1 MSPATRSTT
10 EPAGTRA
17 GPPGDARTDAEL
29 IAASVAAGEVFA
41 AVFDRHARTVHRY
54 LARRAGTAA
63 AEDLLAQ
70 TFLVAFETRSRYDT
84 SRPDAL
90 PWLYGIATNVLRRA
104 RRDEV
109 RQFRALARTGVDADT
124 PAPDDRVAAQVDA
137 RATTQALAGVLAG
150 LGSGDRDVLLLVAW
164 AGLTQDEVAA
174 ALDLPLGTVKS
185 RLHRAR
191 ALLRAALPTEELS
204 HG

>member
-1 MSPATRSTT
+1 MSSAT
-10 EPAGTRA
+10 E
-17 GPPGDARTDAEL
+17 ARTDGEL
-29 IAASVAAGEVFA
+29 IAASVPAGEQFA

-63 AEDLLAQ
+63 ADDLLAQ
-70 TFLVAFETRSRYDT
+70 TFLVAFETRARYDA

-104 RRDEV
+104 RRDEI
-109 RQFRALARTGVDADT
+109 RLYRALARSGVGPDAPS
-124 PAPDDRVAAQVDA
+124 PADGVADRVDA
-137 RATTQALAGVLAG
+137 RAATAALAGVLAG
-150 LGSGDRDVLLLVAW
+150 LAAGDRDVLLLVAW
-164 AGLTQDEVAA
+164 GGLSQDEVAL
-174 ALDLPLGTVKS
+174 ALELPLGTVKS

-191 ALLRAALPTEELS
+191 TQLRAALSTEERS

>member
-1 MSPATRSTT
+1 VTPGREAT
-10 EPAGTRA
+10 G
-17 GPPGDARTDAEL
+17 TDAEF
-29 IAASVAAGEVFA
+29 IAASVPAGEAFA
-41 AVFDRHARTVHRY
+41 ALFDRHARTLHRY
-54 LARRAGTAA
+54 LARRAGVAA

-70 TFLVAFETRSRYDT
+70 TFLVAFETRDRYDQA
-84 SRPDAL
+84 RADAR

-109 RQFRALARTGVDADT
+109 RLYRALARTGVDPDVAC
-124 PAPDDRVAAQVDA
+124 PADRVAARVDA
-137 RATTQALAGVLAG
+137 AAATAALAGVLAE
-150 LGSGDRDVLLLVAW
+150 LPARDRDVLLLVGW
-164 AGLTQDEVAA
+164 GGLRQDEVAV

-191 ALLRAALPTEELS
+191 SRLRAALPDLGTADPCDDVEERN